1 MSSSPREPAIKD
13 RAAEAPLAHR
23 LHLSGFVLDL
33 AAGELLTADHQLAG
47 LRKQAL
53 DVLLLLGARAGQVV
67 TKEELM
73 RSVWQDVVVGDGSL
87 AQAISDIRRVLGD
100 AGHRLVRSIARRGY
114 MLVPD
119 LSPAGLDQAMD
130 LQTRVTARGPTDTA
144 AVNPAATPGKA
155 SLLSRRRVTFIT
167 ALCIS
172 IALIGGTVALLMS
185 EAQRIPA
192 ATTRAALA
200 PEVPSVSMVVLPLKG
215 ESGAADD
222 WFADAITADL
232 TASMG
237 RMSGSFVIGRDTAF
251 SYKGKAAD
259 PRDVA
264 RELGVRYVVVGST
277 RRDGNRIR
285 LDLTMIDGESG
296 NQQWGQQFDIERADL
311 ERSIDDIVGQLAR
324 SVFVQLFHSV
334 GDRTTRLKPA
344 EVAADD
350 LAMRGWS
357 VHMRGLSPENL
368 REALRL
374 FEAAV
379 AKDPGSARALAGVS
393 TASSW
398 GVIVGWV
405 PDKAAALQRAE
416 EANSRLEQLGADDW
430 FALIARIG
438 PMNVRGEW
446 ENMLRLTDTMVERFP
461 NDPSGYHL
469 RSTALMYLGRFEESI
484 APAQRAIRI
493 SPRDTRLGLWHLHV
507 ANNQFM
513 LGQYEA
519 ATENARRMLAAN
531 AKLPLATPLLA
542 ASLVR
547 SGRKLEGETLFRNYL
562 AANPDV
568 DVARVVGLM
577 RSSHPA
583 FVEGR
588 DRMIASLREIGL
600 R

>member
-1 MSSSPREPAIKD
+1 
-13 RAAEAPLAHR
+13 
-23 LHLSGFVLDL
+23 
-33 AAGELLTADHQLAG
+33 
-47 LRKQAL
+47 
-53 DVLLLLGARAGQVV
+53 
-67 TKEELM
+67 
-73 RSVWQDVVVGDGSL
+73 
-87 AQAISDIRRVLGD
+87 
-100 AGHRLVRSIARRGY
+100 
-114 MLVPD
+114 
-119 LSPAGLDQAMD
+119 
-130 LQTRVTARGPTDTA
+130 
-144 AVNPAATPGKA
+144 
-155 SLLSRRRVTFIT
+155 
-167 ALCIS
+167 
-172 IALIGGTVALLMS
+172 
-185 EAQRIPA
+185 
-192 ATTRAALA
+192 
-200 PEVPSVSMVVLPLKG
+200 
-215 ESGAADD
+215 
-222 WFADAITADL
+222 
-232 TASMG
+232 
-237 RMSGSFVIGRDTAF
+237 
-251 SYKGKAAD
+251 
-259 PRDVA
+259 
-264 RELGVRYVVVGST
+264 VVGST

-285 LDLTMIDGESG
+285 LDLAMVDGESG
-296 NQQWGQQFDIERADL
+296 SQQWGQQFDIERADL

-334 GDRTTRLKPA
+334 GDRTTRLKPG

-357 VHMRGLSPENL
+357 VYMRGLSPENL

-379 AKDPGSARALAGVS
+379 AKDPHSVRGLAGVS
-393 TASSW
+393 ITNSF

-405 PDKAAALQRAE
+405 PDKVAALRRAE
-416 EANSRLEQLGADDW
+416 EATSRLDQLGADDW
-430 FALIARIG
+430 FALIARTG

-493 SPRDTRLGLWHLHV
+493 SPRDTRLALWHFHV

-547 SGRKLEGETLFRNYL
+547 SGRKSEGETLLRNYL
-562 AANPDV
+562 AANPEV
-568 DVARVVGLM
+568 DVARVVAVM
-577 RSSHPA
+577 RSNHPA
-583 FVEGR
+583 FAEGR